1 MKIHRSADAPVR
13 NANFKQCGIG
23 GRETLNA
30 DGGVRA
36 PVNGLGRT
44 RGGYILLELIIALS
58 MFAIGV
64 LGLAQTLNT
73 SMEVANILNKDQRVR
88 IGLRSFLE
96 EVRRKPLN
104 EMSANY
110 VDVAT
115 GVTYTSSVERV
126 ALTTTR
132 GEVLSD
138 LYNLKVVATFV
149 AGSEQQEESVDVY
162 VYKPATR

>member
-1 MKIHRSADAPVR
+1 M
-13 NANFKQCGIG
+13 
-23 GRETLNA
+23 
-30 DGGVRA
+30 
-36 PVNGLGRT
+36 LGSSS
-44 RGGYILLELIIALS
+44 GGYILLELIIALS

-96 EVRRKPLN
+96 EVRRKPLSD
-104 EMSANY
+104 MSTNY

-115 GVTYTSSVERV
+115 GVTYTSSIERV